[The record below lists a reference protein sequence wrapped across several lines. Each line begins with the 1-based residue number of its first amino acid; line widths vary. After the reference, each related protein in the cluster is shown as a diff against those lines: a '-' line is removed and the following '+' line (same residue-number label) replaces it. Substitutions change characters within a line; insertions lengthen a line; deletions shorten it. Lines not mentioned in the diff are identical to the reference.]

1 MQLLIYTAPMQLRP
15 DAARSVPA
23 RASMLSTIPL
33 LLLMSGIVDA
43 RAAGQDDDTARCGRL
58 AQLTMPT
65 TTITSAGVVGAGAFA
80 GPPAPGGG
88 MDMAAFYKDLPA
100 FCRVSAIAKP
110 TSDSQIKM
118 EMWLPMSGWNHRVQG
133 QGNGGFAG
141 SIDYITLGNGLKR
154 GYATA
159 ATDAGHEASPIDAS
173 WALGHPEKVVDFG
186 HRAVHEMTL
195 AAKAVVHAFYGES
208 APHSYFIGCSD
219 GGREALMEA
228 QRYPDDYDGILA
240 GAPANNW
247 TPLLLTAVW
256 HTRALTSEAGSFI
269 PPAKI
274 ATVAAAVN
282 AACDSLDGVKD
293 GVLNDPRRCRFDP
306 ATIQCKA
313 GEDATTCLTAP
324 QVVALRRIHEGP
336 RDARGR
342 QIFPG
347 FPPGAEAGDGG
358 WSTWITGPEPGKSL
372 LAMFGTGYFSNMVY
386 GAQGWDVSKAALE
399 SDLRAAKEKTSA
411 ALDANDPDLRRFRAR
426 GGKLMVYHGWQDPA
440 IPAVSSIDY
449 YDSVVARLGRADTE
463 SFVRL
468 YLAPGIQH
476 CFGGPGAGA
485 FGQVGEWASEDPA
498 HSLRLALEQWVE
510 KKAVPSTII
519 ASRREGE
526 GAARDVTMSRPLCP
540 YPQEARYKGA
550 GDTNDAA
557 NFTCAAPR

>member
-1 MQLLIYTAPMQLRP
+1 MLL
-15 DAARSVPA
+15 
-23 RASMLSTIPL
+23 TIPL
-33 LLLMSGIVDA
+33 LLLISGIVDA
-43 RAAGQDDDTARCGRL
+43 RAAAQDGDTARCGRL
-58 AQLTMPT
+58 AQLTIPT
-65 TTITSAGVVGAGAFA
+65 TTITSVGVVGAGAFA

-110 TSDSQIKM
+110 TSDSQMKM
-118 EMWLPMSGWNHRVQG
+118 EMWLPVSGWNHRLQG

-141 SIDYITLGNGLKR
+141 SIDYITLGNGMKR

-208 APHSYFIGCSD
+208 APHAYFIGCSD

-228 QRYPDDYDGILA
+228 QRYPRRLRRHPRRRAREQLDVAAPDRRLA
-240 GAPANNW
+240 
-247 TPLLLTAVW
+247 
-256 HTRALTSEAGSFI
+256 HTRAHIGGRQLH
-269 PPAKI
+269 PARE
-274 ATVAAAVN
+274 VRERCRCGQRRVRR
-282 AACDSLDGVKD
+282 LDGVKD

-313 GEDATTCLTAP
+313 GDDATTCLTAP

-336 RDARGR
+336 RDAQGQ

-372 LAMFGTGYFSNMVY
+372 LAMFGTEYFSNMVY

-399 SDLRAAKEKTSA
+399 SDLHAAKEKTSA
-411 ALDANDPDLRRFRAR
+411 ALDANDPDLRQFRAR
-426 GGKLMVYHGWQDPA
+426 GGKLIVYHGWQDPA

-468 YLAPGIQH
+468 YLAAGIQH

-485 FGQVGEWASEDPA
+485 FGQVGEWSSEDPA

-526 GAARDVTMSRPLCP
+526 GAARHVTMSRPLCP
-540 YPQEARYKGA
+540 YPGEARYKGA
-550 GDTNDAA
+550 GDANDAA